1 MVGEE
6 IRRLRKEKGMTLKQL
21 ANNIDLSHTYLSQ
34 IELGDRNVSLEMLS
48 KLASVLEVSKL
59 HLYRAAGVLDET
71 DILEIVNENKRL
83 REALNFYANQENW
96 KRHNTSEPYSL
107 DGGYEAPTWEPSAIE
122 FDEGIVARKA
132 LEGGEIK

>member
-6 IRRLRKEKGMTLKQL
+6 IRRLRKENGMTLKQL

-59 HLYRAAGVLDET
+59 HLYKAAGLLNET
-71 DILEIVNENKRL
+71 DILALLDENKRL
-83 REALNFYANQENW
+83 RKALTFYADEKTYKNAVDINFGG
-96 KRHNTSEPYSL
+96 RHL
-107 DGGYEAPTWEPSAIE
+107 FAIDN
-122 FDEGIVARKA
+122 DEGKIARNA
-132 LEGGEIK
+132 LQGGEIK

>member
-59 HLYRAAGVLDET
+59 HLYKVAGLLDET
-71 DILEIVNENKRL
+71 DILEIVYENKRL
-83 REALNFYANQENW
+83 REALEFYADPV
-96 KRHNTSEPYSL
+96 TYEPVSAYIKGEKTECYPI
-107 DGGYEAPTWEPSAIE
+107 DG
-122 FDEGIVARKA
+122 DEGEIALKA
-132 LEGGEIK
+132 LQGGEIK

>member
-59 HLYRAAGVLDET
+59 HLYKAADLLDET
-71 DILEIVNENKRL
+71 DILALLDENKRL
-83 REALNFYANQENW
+83 REALEDISCHVDTHLQVIISN
-96 KRHNTSEPYSL
+96 
-107 DGGYEAPTWEPSAIE
+107 
-122 FDEGIVARKA
+122 A
-132 LEGGEIK
+132 LEGDKYRI